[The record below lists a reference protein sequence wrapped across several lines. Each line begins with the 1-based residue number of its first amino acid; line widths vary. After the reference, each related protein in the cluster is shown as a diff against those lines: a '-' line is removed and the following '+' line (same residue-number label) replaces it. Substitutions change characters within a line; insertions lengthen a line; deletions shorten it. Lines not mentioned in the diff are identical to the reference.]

1 MSLWRTESVRAYI
14 GESEVAV
21 AHLGGRGRAP
31 AVDQVSMS
39 DVSGGWAGALGA
51 VDRLLVASDAK
62 NADGHVVLG
71 GAFVAGLILP
81 WQDKLLSREER
92 ERYARHLYMK
102 TFEDEPAGMTLVLGE
117 GGYGESV
124 PGFFVQTEKLS
135 SLQESFNARGARLR
149 TVEPLLIAV
158 LNRFRKRISAID
170 DCVLVVCEADFV
182 HLALF
187 RSGVWSTLR
196 SRRLGALA
204 GGLMQVVQ
212 REVSTL
218 PALPKHL
225 YLMEHKP
232 TEAVPD
238 LAGVEVIRLRLVRN
252 AAPGLALMH

>member
-1 MSLWRTESVRAYI
+1 MSLWRTESLRAYV

-31 AVDQVSMS
+31 VDQVSMS
-39 DVSGGWAGALGA
+39 DVSGGWNDVMSE
-51 VDRLLVASDAK
+51 VDRHLATSDVK
-62 NADGHVVLG
+62 NATGCVVLG

-81 WQDKLLSREER
+81 WQDKLRSREER
-92 ERYARHLYMK
+92 ERYARHLYLK
-102 TFEDEPAGMTLVLGE
+102 TFDDEPAGMTLVLGE

-124 PGFFVQTEKLS
+124 PGFFVQTEKLL
-135 SLQESFNARGARLR
+135 SLQEVFNARGVRLR

-158 LNRFRKRISAID
+158 LNRFRKRISATD
-170 DCVLVVCEADFV
+170 DCVLAVSEADFV

-187 RSGVWSTLR
+187 RSGVWSALR
-196 SRRLGALA
+196 SRRLGAVA
-204 GGLMQVVQ
+204 GDLMRVVQ

-225 YLMEHKP
+225 YLVEHKP

-238 LAGVEVIRLRLVRN
+238 LAGVEVTRLRLVRN